1 MQEDLHGGSAEI
13 RGKKMRE
20 SFVFHAEYIEDLPD
34 EYKADFAMYTVNYGL
49 NGEEPPLSDGTL
61 EYSLWKKIARRI
73 DAESEKYKAISE
85 KRRNAAQRRYEQ
97 TQVKT
102 TLAEPTQAKNANAD
116 FTKQTEAKAEQKGQK
131 QTAENQKKQFE
142 KPTVSE
148 IAEYC
153 EERKNGIDAQAF
165 FDFYE
170 SKGWKVGAAKM
181 KDWRAS
187 VRTWEQRRKTEQT
200 GGRNK
205 SGAIWGNENE
215 IPEDYFNL
223 M

>member
-1 MQEDLHGGSAEI
+1 
-13 RGKKMRE
+13 MRE
-20 SFVFHAEYIEDLPD
+20 SFVFHKDYIEDLPD
-34 EYKADFAMYTVNYGL
+34 QYKTEFIQATINYGL
-49 NGEEPPLSDGTL
+49 YGENPPFKDGTL
-61 EYSLWKKIARRI
+61 EMALWAKIARRI
-73 DAESEKYKAISE
+73 DAETEKYKAISN
-85 KRRNAAQRRYEQ
+85 KRREAANKRYAKE
-97 TQVKT
+97 TPP
-102 TLAEPTQAKNANAD
+102 AAKNTNTD
-116 FTKQTEAKAEQKGQK
+116 FAEEPKAKPAKAEAAKH
-131 QTAENQKKQFE
+131 ASFV
-142 KPTVSE
+142 KPTVEE
-148 IAEYC
+148 IAAYC
-153 EERKNGIDAQAF
+153 SERKNGIDAQAF

-205 SGAIWGNENE
+205 AGAIWGNENE

>member
-1 MQEDLHGGSAEI
+1 
-13 RGKKMRE
+13 MRE

-34 EYKADFAMYTVNYGL
+34 DYKAAFTVYTVNYGL
-49 NGEEPPLSDGTL
+49 NGEEPPLSYETL

-73 DAESEKYKAISE
+73 DAESEKYKAICE

-97 TQVKT
+97 RQAENTPAETPK
-102 TLAEPTQAKNANAD
+102 EPTR
-116 FTKQTEAKAEQKGQK
+116 QTEPTAEQPKAEQKK
-131 QTAENQKKQFE
+131 PAEKFE
-142 KPTVSE
+142 KPTVDE

-153 EERKNGIDAQAF
+153 KERKNGIDAQGF

-170 SKGWKVGAAKM
+170 SKGWKVGAVKM
-181 KDWRAS
+181 KDWRAC

-205 SGAIWGNENE
+205 AGAMWGKENE
-215 IPEDYFNL
+215 IPEEYLD
-223 M
+223 MM

>member
-1 MQEDLHGGSAEI
+1 
-13 RGKKMRE
+13 MRE
-20 SFVFHAEYIEDLPD
+20 SFIFHKDYIEDLPD
-34 EYKADFAMYTVNYGL
+34 QYKTEFIQATINYGL
-49 NGEEPPLSDGTL
+49 YGENPPFKDGTL
-61 EYSLWKKIARRI
+61 EMALWAKIARRI
-73 DAESEKYKAISE
+73 DAETEKYKAISAKRKE
-85 KRRNAAQRRYEQ
+85 AAQKRYQHDQQRRNLAREDPAATPEESP
-97 TQVKT
+97 
-102 TLAEPTQAKNANAD
+102 AEP
-116 FTKQTEAKAEQKGQK
+116 
-131 QTAENQKKQFE
+131 QTAKPKRTVTFV
-142 KPTVSE
+142 KPTVE
-148 IAEYC
+148 ELHAYC
-153 EERKNGIDAQAF
+153 EERKNGIDVQAF

-205 SGAIWGNENE
+205 AGAIWGNENE